1 MKKLSF
7 LTFLLASILVSEAA
21 ELTFKVKSQ
30 YLNIPISHRVDR
42 KRLQLKAKGVDD
54 LSVVVRIAEGE
65 PEYWVFKDLSAYKGK
80 TLTLLYEGSQE
91 SLSRCYQSDTIV
103 GQRQMYREKNRPQFH
118 FTTRRGWIND
128 PNGLVYHKG
137 LYHLYYQHNPFE
149 RDWENMTW
157 GHATSPDLIH
167 WKEHGDVLFPDELG
181 TMFSGSAVFD
191 EKNTSGFGSR
201 KNPPL
206 VYAYTADRSDREAQ
220 CIAYSLDG
228 GMTLRKYEKNPVV
241 DSHEKWQ
248 SHDTRDPRLFWYEPG
263 KHWVMVLNE
272 RDGHSIYTSSD
283 LKEWNYQSHVT
294 GFWECPDLFE
304 LPVDG
309 DSNNTRWVMYGASNT
324 YMIGRFDGRV
334 FTPEAGKYRFTT
346 GSIYAAQTFNHVPDG
361 RRIQLGWGRLSHPGM
376 PFNGMM
382 LLPTELKLRTTRDGI
397 RLTSQPVAE
406 VQQLLHNRYDS
417 KGVQKAEDANKAMA
431 MFSPVDCL
439 HLKATLHLNHRTS
452 AGLSLNGQNIVDYDS
467 NFNNINGQFY
477 SPEDPTSMDL
487 TLDVYIDRTSVE
499 VFVDEGLYSYSLERR
514 LSDNQEGLRFWGTN
528 LTVSN
533 LRVDS
538 IDGIW

>member
-1 MKKLSF
+1 MKKLFF

-30 YLNIPISHRVDR
+30 YLNIPISHQVDR

-417 KGVQKAEDANKAMA
+417 KGVQKAEDVNKAMA
-431 MFSPVDCL
+431 LFSPVDCL

-528 LTVSN
+528 LTVSD
-533 LRVDS
+533 LKVDAIDS
-538 IDGIW
+538 IW